1 MTHTHRSALTVRLS
15 PRGQGCWFHPGGRC
29 GWLPGGGGRA
39 SGGGSVNSHSHP
51 HWECPASERVFGEID
66 KGEGAGCVLYSFPD
80 SEFWDTCLLLAVAL
94 LLVGKPG
101 LHRRGVCG
109 IFGCLV
115 AGCGVALP
123 LLDLLSLWAGERPQ
137 RDCPRLQLPPREPT
151 TSLTNALQQSCPFSG
166 AVSSS

>member
-1 MTHTHRSALTVRLS
+1 MGGFPEAVAGHLEEEVSTATATHTGNVQS
-15 PRGQGCWFHPGGRC
+15 QK
-29 GWLPGGGGRA
+29 
-39 SGGGSVNSHSHP
+39 
-51 HWECPASERVFGEID
+51 RVFGEID
-66 KGEGAGCVLYSFPD
+66 KGEGQAEFCSFRD
-80 SEFWDTCLLLAVAL
+80 SEFWDTRLLLTVAL
-94 LLVGKPG
+94 LLVRKPG

-151 TSLTNALQQSCPFSG
+151 TCLTNALQQSCPFSG